1 MREKR
6 RVLFLTMLL
15 IMLAARPVHAAKDP
29 GALGAKSVIAMDMA
43 TGRILYEENAD
54 QQIPPASL
62 TKVLTLYLAFEAIQ
76 EHRLALTDT
85 VLVSREATNAGG
97 SRMNI
102 RPGER
107 VIVREIMK
115 GIAVASGNDAC
126 VALAQHLSGGEDF
139 HPFVNAMNAKAREL
153 GMHDTVFKN
162 PNGMPADGQV
172 TTARDMLRLS
182 ANYLRRFPQA
192 LTFHSMTTY
201 VHNNHN
207 HHNANRLLNTYEG
220 VDGLKTGYVRASG
233 YNNVVTAK
241 RGDTRIVAVVLGA
254 RSAGGRAVAS
264 RRLLDLAFQRLHQG
278 QQFAVLDEQKG
289 RGTLPASLTR
299 TAPRVDPDMR
309 AAQQLADM
317 RATQLAS
324 QPASAPAPAAPVAAR
339 ATVQAAADSK
349 SEAKILV
356 QRKPGRDS
364 YAIQESS
371 FQSRK
376 KAERRAQHLEK
387 KGLPVKVVA
396 TKLGGSKWYRVLVG
410 PYASVDAAKK
420 TQEKMLLKGGVSE
433 E

>member
-1 MREKR
+1 MREKS

-15 IMLAARPVHAAKDP
+15 IMLAARPVQAAHQQAP
-29 GALGAKSVIAMDMA
+29 GALGAKSAIAMDLA
-43 TGRILYEENAD
+43 TGRILYEQNPD

-76 EHRLALTDT
+76 EHRLSLTDT
-85 VLVSREATNAGG
+85 VLVTSDAPQAGG
-97 SRMNI
+97 SRMNL

-107 VIVREIMK
+107 VIVRELMK

-126 VALAQHLSGGEDF
+126 VALAQHLSGGESF
-139 HPFVNAMNAKAREL
+139 HPFVAAMNSKAHEL
-153 GMHDTVFKN
+153 GMNDTVFKN

-172 TTARDMLRLS
+172 TTARDMLKLS
-182 ANYLRRFPQA
+182 ASYLRRFPQA

-254 RSAGGRAVAS
+254 RSAGARAAATS
-264 RRLLDLAFQRLHQG
+264 RLLDIAFQRLNQG
-278 QQFAVLDEQKG
+278 QTMATLEEQKT
-289 RGTLPASLTR
+289 RGVLPSSLAR
-299 TAPRVDPDMR
+299 TAPKTDPDLK
-309 AAQQLADM
+309 AAQQVADL
-317 RATQLAS
+317 RAS
-324 QPASAPAPAAPVAAR
+324 QVRSQSVPASAAVQPAND
-339 ATVQAAADSK
+339 AADDKPASR
-349 SEAKILV
+349 ELV
-356 QRKPGRDS
+356 QRKTGKS
-364 YAIQESS
+364 TYAIQESS
-371 FQSRK
+371 FQSRQ

-396 TKLGGSKWYRVLVG
+396 TNLRGSKWYRVLVG

-420 TQEKMLLKGGVSE
+420 TREKMLTRGSVTE